1 MAMHRAH
8 TEGSAALSQVELQR
22 HAQLLCPAHPLGAQP
37 ALRGG
42 YRAGAM
48 GGCVKT
54 LLKHALLV
62 RRVVAGARGVHY
74 ALGEAVAEG
83 CAPRQRTGTAVA
95 ATLHAELRRREEE
108 VEGGHEAE
116 VLRGEQEEEAE
127 EGEEEEEGE
136 ESLFR
141 GQCRERG
148 GLRARP
154 RYPGVEDVIQSA
166 VLRS

>member
-1 MAMHRAH
+1 MHRAH

-95 ATLHAELRRREEE
+95 ATLHAELRRREEALPSRE
-108 VEGGHEAE
+108 QDLGQPETEPCRKPPVWHAALLHGLQTIQHNL
-116 VLRGEQEEEAE
+116 VL
-127 EGEEEEEGE
+127 
-136 ESLFR
+136 
-141 GQCRERG
+141 
-148 GLRARP
+148 
-154 RYPGVEDVIQSA
+154 
-166 VLRS
+166 